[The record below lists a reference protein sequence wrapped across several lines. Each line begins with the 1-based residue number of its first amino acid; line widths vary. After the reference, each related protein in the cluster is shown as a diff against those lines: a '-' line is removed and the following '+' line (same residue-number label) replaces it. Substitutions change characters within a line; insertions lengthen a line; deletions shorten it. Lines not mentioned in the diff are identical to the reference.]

1 LDSPFD
7 LYVQRLEEKIQRNCE
22 PLEYFLQLENEQP
35 ETSAEITVQQMLGES
50 D

>member
-7 LYVQRLEEKIQRNCE
+7 LYVQRLEKIQRNFE
-22 PLEYFLQLENEQP
+22 LLEYFLQLENDQP
-35 ETSAEITVQQMLGES
+35 ETSTEITVQQMLGKS

>member
-7 LYVQRLEEKIQRNCE
+7 LYVQRLEEKIQRNFE
-22 PLEYFLQLENEQP
+22 LLEYFLQLENEQP
-35 ETSAEITVQQMLGES
+35 ETSTEITVQQMLGKS

>member
-7 LYVQRLEEKIQRNCE
+7 LYVQRLEQKIQRNCE
-22 PLEYFLQLENEQP
+22 LLEYLLQLENEQP
-35 ETSAEITVQQMLGES
+35 ETSTEITVRQMLGKT